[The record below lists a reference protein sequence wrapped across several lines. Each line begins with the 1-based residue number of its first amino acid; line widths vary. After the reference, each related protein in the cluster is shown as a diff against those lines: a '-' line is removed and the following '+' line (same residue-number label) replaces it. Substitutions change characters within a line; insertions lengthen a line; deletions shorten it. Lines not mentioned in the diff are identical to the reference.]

1 MAAARPSGV
10 VSKEFTVARN
20 LDPKCR
26 QCRREGEKLFLKGEK
41 CFTDKCSIERRSYAP
56 GQHGQKS
63 GQRLSGYGQQLREK
77 QKIRRIYG
85 VLERQF
91 RKTFAE
97 AERRKGQ
104 TGENLLQLLEGRL
117 DSVAYRMGFGISRA
131 EARQV
136 VRHNGVLVNGTRVNI
151 PSYTLR
157 PGDVVQLVDANRAH
171 LRVKAAIEAAES
183 RGFPEWIEVDV
194 KAGKGVFK
202 TYPLR
207 AELPATINDGLVVE
221 LYSR

>member
-1 MAAARPSGV
+1 M
-10 VSKEFTVARN
+10 ARN

-41 CFTDKCSIERRSYAP
+41 CFTDKCSIERRAYAP

-85 VLERQF
+85 ILERQF
-91 RKTFAE
+91 RKIFAA
-97 AERRKGQ
+97 AEGRKGP

-117 DSVAYRMGFGISRA
+117 DTVVYRMGFGASRS
-131 EARQV
+131 ESRQI
-136 VRHNGVLVNGTRVNI
+136 VRHNGIMVNGKRLNI
-151 PSYTLR
+151 PSYSVR
-157 PGDVVQLVDANRAH
+157 PGDVIQLSEGAKLH
-171 LRVKAAIEAAES
+171 LRTKAAMEAAEA
-183 RGFPEWIEVDV
+183 RGFPEWIEVDI
-194 KAGKGVFK
+194 KAAKGVFK
-202 TYPLR
+202 AFPAR
-207 AELPATINDGLVVE
+207 QDLPPSINEGLVVE

>member
-1 MAAARPSGV
+1 
-10 VSKEFTVARN
+10 VARN

-41 CFTDKCSIERRSYAP
+41 CFTDKCAIERRSYAP

-63 GQRLSGYGQQLREK
+63 GQRLSGYGVQLREK
-77 QKIRRIYG
+77 QKIRRVYG

-91 RKTFAE
+91 RKTYAE
-97 AERRKGQ
+97 ADRRKGQ

-117 DSVAYRMGFGISRA
+117 DAVAYRMGFGASRA

-136 VRHNGVLVNGTRVNI
+136 VRHNGVLVNGKRVNI
-151 PSYTLR
+151 PSYTVR
-157 PGDVVQLVDANRAH
+157 PGDEIQLTDSARNQ
-171 LRVKAAIEAAES
+171 LRVKAALEAAES
-183 RGFPEWIEVDV
+183 RGFPEWLAVDI
-194 KAGKGVFK
+194 KAGKGTLK
-202 TYPLR
+202 AYPQR
-207 AELPATINDGLVVE
+207 SELPATLNEGLVVE

>member
-1 MAAARPSGV
+1 M
-10 VSKEFTVARN
+10 ARN
-20 LDPKCR
+20 TDAKCR
-26 QCRREGEKLFLKGEK
+26 QCRREKEKLFLKGEK
-41 CFTDKCSIERRSYAP
+41 CFTDKCSVERREYAP

-97 AERRKGQ
+97 AERKKGQ
-104 TGENLLQLLEGRL
+104 TGENLLQLLESRL
-117 DSVAYRMGFGISRA
+117 DAIAYRMGFGASRA
-131 EARQV
+131 EARQI
-136 VRHNGVLVNGTRVNI
+136 VRHNGVLVNGKRVNI
-151 PSYTLR
+151 PSFGLR
-157 PGDVVQLVDANRAH
+157 PGDVVQLTDRARSQ
-171 LRVKAAIEAAES
+171 LRSKAAIEAADS
-183 RGFPEWIEVDV
+183 RGIPEWLEVDA

-202 TYPLR
+202 AYPARDDLSS
-207 AELPATINDGLVVE
+207 TINEGLVVE

>member
-1 MAAARPSGV
+1 M
-10 VSKEFTVARN
+10 ARN

-41 CFTDKCSIERRSYAP
+41 CFTDKCAVERRSYAP

-63 GQRLSGYGQQLREK
+63 GQRLSGFGIQLREK
-77 QKIRRIYG
+77 QKVRRTYG
-85 VLERQF
+85 VLEGQF
-91 RKTFAE
+91 RKIYFE

-117 DSVAYRMGFGISRA
+117 DNVAYRMGFGASRS
-131 EARQV
+131 EARQL
-136 VRHNGVLVNGTRVNI
+136 VRHNGVLVNGRRVNI
-151 PSYTLR
+151 PSYGMR
-157 PGDVVQLVDANRAH
+157 PGDVLELSDKAKHH
-171 LRVKAAIEAAES
+171 LRVKGALQAAES
-183 RGFPEWIEVDV
+183 RGFPEWLEVDA

-202 TYPLR
+202 AFPQR
-207 AELPATINDGLVVE
+207 ADLPPTINESLVVE

>member
-1 MAAARPSGV
+1 M
-10 VSKEFTVARN
+10 ARN

-41 CFTDKCSIERRSYAP
+41 CFTDKCSIERRTYAP

-91 RKTFAE
+91 RKTFAI
-97 AERRKGQ
+97 AEGRKGQ
-104 TGENLLQLLEGRL
+104 TGENLLQLLESRL
-117 DSVAYRMGFGISRA
+117 DTVAYRMGFGASRT

-136 VRHNGVLVNGTRVNI
+136 VRHNGVLVNGKRVNI
-151 PSYTLR
+151 PSYSVR
-157 PGDVVQLVDANRAH
+157 PGDTVQLAEGSKGH
-171 LRVKAAIEAAES
+171 LRTKAALEAAES

-194 KAGKGVFK
+194 KAAKGVFK
-202 TYPLR
+202 SYPAR
-207 AELPATINDGLVVE
+207 QELPPSINEGLVVE

>member
-1 MAAARPSGV
+1 M
-10 VSKEFTVARN
+10 ARN
-20 LDPKCR
+20 LDAKCR
-26 QCRREGEKLFLKGEK
+26 QCRREGEKLFLKAEK
-41 CFTDKCSIERRSYAP
+41 CFTDKCAIERRSYAP

-91 RKTFAE
+91 RKVFAE

-117 DSVAYRMGFGISRA
+117 DAVVYRMGFGGSRA
-131 EARQV
+131 ESRQI
-136 VRHNGVLVNGTRVNI
+136 VRHNGVLVNGKRVNI

-157 PGDVVQLVDANRAH
+157 PGDVVQLTDRTKGH
-171 LRVKAAIEAAES
+171 LRTKAALEAAES
-183 RGFPEWIEVDV
+183 RGLPEWLDV
-194 KAGKGVFK
+194 NVKEGKGVFK
-202 TYPLR
+202 AYPTR
-207 AELPATINDGLVVE
+207 DELPPSLNEGLVVE

>member
-1 MAAARPSGV
+1 
-10 VSKEFTVARN
+10 VARN

-77 QKIRRIYG
+77 QKIRRLYG

-91 RKTFAE
+91 RKVFAE
-97 AERRKGQ
+97 ANRRKGQ
-104 TGENLLQLLEGRL
+104 TGENLLQLLEARL
-117 DSVAYRMGFGISRA
+117 DSVAYRMGFGASRA
-131 EARQV
+131 EARQI
-136 VRHNGVLVNGTRVNI
+136 VRHNGVLVNGKRVNI
-151 PSYTLR
+151 PSFNVS
-157 PGDVVQLVDANRAH
+157 PGDTIQLTDAARVH
-171 LRVKAAIEAAES
+171 LRTKAALEAAES

-194 KAGKGVFK
+194 KAGKGTFK
-202 TYPLR
+202 AYPVR
-207 AELPATINDGLVVE
+207 DELPPSIKEGLVVE

>member
-1 MAAARPSGV
+1 M
-10 VSKEFTVARN
+10 ARN

-77 QKIRRIYG
+77 QKIRRLYG

-91 RKTFAE
+91 RKVFAE
-97 AERRKGQ
+97 ASRRKGQ

-117 DSVAYRMGFGISRA
+117 DSVAYRMGFGASRA
-131 EARQV
+131 ESRQI
-136 VRHNGVLVNGTRVNI
+136 VRHNGVLVNGKRVNI
-151 PSYTLR
+151 PSFNVS
-157 PGDVVQLVDANRAH
+157 PGDTIQLTDAARAH
-171 LRVKAAIEAAES
+171 LRTKAALEAAES

-194 KAGKGVFK
+194 KAGKGTFK
-202 TYPLR
+202 AYPVR
-207 AELPATINDGLVVE
+207 DELPPSIKEGLVVE